1 MANTNVY
8 TGADGSIT
16 FAGLQTE
23 EGKKAQGV
31 VDSYQLTPVGR
42 ATNVQVEVT
51 TDIRPFHELGQRFA
65 SELRSGNVNVQGTI
79 GRAYINGA
87 LLKLML
93 GDAANA
99 GTEISATL
107 IQPSFNITLV
117 LDNSAFPGT
126 KNTITIL
133 DAKFEN
139 WLYTIPEDDIVL
151 ESVKFKARL
160 VNVLD
165 EEASAA

>member
-1 MANTNVY
+1 MANTNVF
-8 TGADGSIT
+8 TGADGSLT
-16 FAGLQTE
+16 VAGLQTE

-31 VDSYQLTPVGR
+31 VDTYQLTPVGR
-42 ATNVQVEVT
+42 ATDVRVEVT
-51 TDIRPFHELGQRFA
+51 TAIRPFHELGQRFA

-99 GTEISATL
+99 GAAISATL
-107 IQPSFNITLV
+107 IQPQFNITLV
-117 LDNSAFPGT
+117 LDNPAFPGVKST
-126 KNTITIL
+126 LTII

-139 WLYTIPEDDIVL
+139 WTYNIPEDDFVL

-165 EEASAA
+165 EESTS